1 MGLTST
7 FFHFIFYYN
16 NSSIPS
22 QPRRTECINYC
33 SGFLINTLPGVE
45 DAEMI
50 KESKIALSLP
60 NMLWIQHTA
69 IQAGWPSAMQID
81 KNGRSCENGRP
92 REKNPWIHKK
102 PYIQKPLEF
111 HTAIKFDFERYEWL
125 QDDLIRT
132 KLVADDHWWT
142 DDEYQI
148 KYPILRDSL
157 GILTFNWLD
166 DKG

>member
-1 MGLTST
+1 MDLTLT
-7 FFHFIFYYN
+7 FFNFIFYYN

-45 DAEMI
+45 DAEII
-50 KESKIALSLP
+50 KESKIALSLA
-60 NMLWIQHTA
+60 NMLWIQQTA
-69 IQAGWPSAMQID
+69 PAESI
-81 KNGRSCENGRP
+81 KNGRSCENGWP

-102 PYIQKPLEF
+102 PNIQKPLEF
-111 HTAIKFDFERYEWL
+111 HTAINFDFERYEWF
-125 QDDLIRT
+125 QEDLLRT
-132 KLVADDHWWT
+132 KIVADDHWWT
-142 DDEYQI
+142 DDEYEI